1 MHCVVLLYCIVFIVN
16 IMSLRGALIN
26 RNFILGSSSSTRK
39 AILTEAGYQYTVFK
53 GDLDERAIGDRSC
66 GSYEK
71 ASELVLLLG
80 NAKAEN
86 IIQKLPLSL
95 KETHPILITG
105 DQVVTYNGKI
115 LEKPNDVIEARA
127 FIENYGTS
135 NTPCSTVGSIVVTD
149 INTGIKKEGV
159 DIANIYFK
167 KFSSE
172 VVTKLI
178 EEGEVMWCAGALM
191 IEHKLVEPFI
201 EKVEGNI
208 DSVMGLSIDLLKKL
222 LEDLDQELKKN

>member
-1 MHCVVLLYCIVFIVN
+1 MLICVVLLYYSLFVTN
-16 IMSLRGALIN
+16 IMSVRGAMMN
-26 RNFILGSSSSTRK
+26 RSFLLGSSSATRK

-80 NAKAEN
+80 NAKADN
-86 IIQKLPLSL
+86 IIKKLPLSL
-95 KETHPILITG
+95 KEQNPILITG
-105 DQVVTYNGKI
+105 DQVVTYDGKI

-127 FIENYGTS
+127 FIENYGTN

-159 DIANIYFK
+159 DITNIYFK
-167 KFSSE
+167 KFYSD
-172 VVTKLI
+172 I
-178 EEGEVMWCAGALM
+178 
-191 IEHKLVEPFI
+191 
-201 EKVEGNI
+201 
-208 DSVMGLSIDLLKKL
+208 
-222 LEDLDQELKKN
+222 